1 MAVHDKLTH
10 YHRQLGILVGPA
22 TAPALA
28 GVLTEYVRPEGTGW
42 RAMQWF
48 LMALGWSACAL
59 IFFFL
64 PETAH
69 VKGID
74 VVRQERL
81 QDRADKAGIDVEVL
95 ERQEKDQ
102 RSEMGWVRRK
112 WSGFVWVWINP
123 LGPLKLLAHPTILAI
138 SLNSSFTLMSTYSA
152 SRQATLCV
160 RTT

>member
-1 MAVHDKLTH
+1 
-10 YHRQLGILVGPA
+10 
-22 TAPALA
+22 
-28 GVLTEYVRPEGTGW
+28 
-42 RAMQWF
+42 MQWF